1 MTDTPLAGA
10 PGTPANEPPNAP
22 PPGCPAHGLIGVPL
36 YGPEFADDPVSV
48 YDRLRRDHGAVAPVL
63 LEESVEASLVVS
75 YDAALQVLRSP
86 ETFAK
91 DPRNWKAVNDGRVA
105 ADNPL
110 MPMMGYRPN
119 ALFTDGEEHTR
130 LRSAISDGLDRIDP
144 FELRSY
150 VERSADKLIDGF
162 CADGKVD
169 LRREYALVVPLLVFM
184 DMFGCPPGIAEK
196 LVQGMSGIFDLVD
209 PEASNALLTEGMV
222 ELVTLK
228 REKPGADMTS
238 WLMAHPAG
246 LTDEE
251 MIHQL
256 TLLMGAGTEPQQNL
270 IANSL
275 LLLLSDDRFAG
286 DLAGGSMPIEDALDE
301 VLWTDPPIANYGVRY
316 ALHDTDLAG
325 VRLRAGEPVVVSFTA
340 ANTDPAL
347 SGSRRAGNR
356 AHLAWSAGPHAC
368 PAKDSARLIASVA
381 IECLLDRLPDLELAV
396 PADQLR
402 WRPGPFHR
410 ALAELPV
417 VFPPVRPVSAAAPVP
432 LLAAAGQESA
442 PPRSLPSQPAA
453 ESASQHGDNAWST
466 SQGSPA
472 EPTPARRH
480 PPGLPRQEDRV
491 LTSSTPQEPTSTVS
505 TPPSAPEARRRR
517 WSFPAVWRR
526 GR

>member
-1 MTDTPLAGA
+1 MTDRPLDGTATDA
-10 PGTPANEPPNAP
+10 PRIVP
-22 PPGCPAHGLIGVPL
+22 PPGCPAHGLSGVPL
-36 YGPEFADDPVSV
+36 YGPEFAQDPGSV
-48 YDRLRRDHGAVAPVL
+48 YARLRRDHGAVAPVL

-75 YDAALQVLRSP
+75 YDAALHLLRSP

-91 DPRNWKAVNDGRVA
+91 DPRNWKAVNDGRIA
-105 ADNPL
+105 PDNPL
-110 MPMMGYRPN
+110 LPMMGYRPN

-130 LRSAISDGLDRIDP
+130 YRSAISDGLDRVDP
-144 FELRSY
+144 IELRNH
-150 VERSADKLIDGF
+150 VQRSADKLIDGF

-184 DMFGCPPGIAEK
+184 DMFGCPPEIAEK
-196 LVQGMSGIFDLVD
+196 LVRGMSGIFDLID
-209 PEASNALLTEGMV
+209 AEAANELLTEGTI
-222 ELVTLK
+222 ELVALK

-251 MIHQL
+251 MVHQL
-256 TLLMGAGTEPQQNL
+256 ALLMGAGTEPQQNL

-286 DLAGGSMPIEDALDE
+286 DLAGGSMPIDDALDE
-301 VLWTDPPIANYGVRY
+301 VLWTDPPMANYGIRY
-316 ALHDTDLAG
+316 PLHDVDLAG

-347 SGSRRAGNR
+347 AGSQRAGNR

-368 PAKDSARLIASVA
+368 PAKDAARLIAAVA
-381 IECLLDRLPDLELAV
+381 IERLLDRLPDLELAV

-417 VFPPVRPVSAAAPVP
+417 VFPPVRPVPTAAPVP
-432 LLAAAGQESA
+432 LLAAAGREA
-442 PPRSLPSQPAA
+442 AAPRSLPSQPAA

-466 SQGSPA
+466 SQGSPTR
-472 EPTPARRH
+472 PTGHAR
-480 PPGLPRQEDRV
+480 PPQADRPP
-491 LTSSTPQEPTSTVS
+491 TSSTPQAPTSTAS
-505 TPPSAPEARRRR
+505 TPPSAPVARRRW
-517 WSFPAVWRR
+517 WSSLAVWRR